1 MPLIPGFRQGDIDR
15 RIDRFAVSIE
25 QRIIWALA
33 MVGENFVNDARTI
46 RTYKDQTGNLRSSI
60 GYIIARDG
68 NIIQENIEGKAEG
81 RAQAKET
88 AEEVLRENSK
98 GFVLIVV
105 AGMEYAANKMIR
117 QCDRLANKKYN
128 LIMNDLDHKEG
139 THLELDEWDTQF
151 IMWY

>member
-1 MPLIPGFRQGDIDR
+1 MPLIPGFRQGDIDG
-15 RIDRFAVSIE
+15 RINRFTVSIE
-25 QRIIWALA
+25 QRIIWTLA

-68 NIIQENIEGKAEG
+68 NIIQENIQGKSEG

-88 AEEVLRENSK
+88 ANEVLRENNK

-105 AGMEYAANKMIR
+105 AGMEFAAALESKVY
-117 QCDRLANKKYN
+117 D
-128 LIMNDLDHKEG
+128 LIPGRGPAAKVLLK
-139 THLELDEWDTQF
+139 
-151 IMWY
+151 

>member
-15 RIDRFAVSIE
+15 RIDRFTVSIE

-33 MVGENFVNDARTI
+33 MVGENFVNEARSL

-81 RAQAKET
+81 RAQAKEI
-88 AEEVLRENSK
+88 ANEVLRENSK

-105 AGMEYAANKMIR
+105 AGMEYAAAVESKGYDVITGSVPAAKA
-117 QCDRLANKKYN
+117 LLKSKIKGYS
-128 LIMNDLDHKEG
+128 L
-139 THLELDEWDTQF
+139 
-151 IMWY
+151 